1 MKRLLLLLLVLA
13 SILPAAA
20 WRTEAPLIGAQ
31 VFIEPGQ
38 TPADI
43 DRFFR
48 ILSENG
54 MTAARIRLFGAHMKR
69 TDGWD
74 FSLYDEAFRA
84 AERHGIGLFATL
96 FPPTDELG
104 DVGGFKFPRS
114 KAHLREVEEYVTAAV
129 THFRDFPALRV
140 WVLQN
145 EPGSGATRVASSD
158 LASEVRREWEARRPA
173 PMPERTPRAGYLRA
187 DFSDEE
193 FLTHYTTWY
202 LHRLSDLVA
211 HLDPAHGR
219 HVNPHQLM
227 RTLPDY
233 DFGAYRSFLTSF
245 GASFHLSWHFGL
257 FRQEEYPAAVS
268 LMADLLRAG
277 AGERPF
283 WITEL
288 QGGNVTA
295 SGEVPYCPTPA
306 HVAQYLWTSVTAG
319 AEGVIF
325 WTLNQRAAALEAGEW
340 GLLDFLGRPSGR
352 LREAAAV
359 AATLQRHAGLFA
371 DLKPARP
378 RVTLLYNKAS
388 LRIQRRNALTLP
400 SDEAGRDADAC
411 MKSLAAA
418 YMALGA
424 WGVTPAVE
432 EMELFDWSDAA
443 GRTVILPHM
452 VALPS
457 WCWPCVERFVRWGG
471 RLIVTGLSGFYD
483 EYMRCLFM
491 NGFPLRECLGADLAE
506 FRVAGDSFLLG
517 GRLPAHLW
525 RGTLVPCGADTL
537 LADDGE
543 PVAVRNRY
551 GRGETVWV
559 PSPIELGGFHRDM
572 TPLTGFYGDLCREA
586 LDAAP
591 AAFRTATPGVLMRTM
606 EGRQGTLTL
615 LVNKRSEEVVVP
627 LRLAAGAVPELL
639 YGEAA
644 IDGRDITIGADRCA
658 VVLWR
663 R

>member
-1 MKRLLLLLLVLA
+1 MKRLLLLLLLIFCLRPA
-13 SILPAAA
+13 SA
-20 WRTEAPLIGAQ
+20 WRTGTPLIGAQ

-38 TPADI
+38 TPEEI

-48 ILSENG
+48 TLSENG
-54 MTAARIRLFGAHMKR
+54 MKAARIRLFGAHMQR
-69 TDGWD
+69 GDGWD
-74 FSLYDEAFRA
+74 FALYDEAFRA

-114 KAHLREVEEYVTAAV
+114 KAHLREVEEYVAAMV
-129 THFRDFPALRV
+129 THFRDAPALRV

-145 EPGSGATRVASSD
+145 EPGTGATRVAPSD
-158 LASEVRREWEARRPA
+158 LASEVRRNWEALRAAGAEPS
-173 PMPERTPRAGYLRA
+173 PRAGYLRA

-193 FLTHYTTWY
+193 FLTYYTTWY
-202 LHRLSDLVA
+202 LRRLSDLVA
-211 HLDPAHGR
+211 RLDPEHGR

-233 DFGAYRSFLTSF
+233 DFGAYRTFLTSF

-257 FRQEEYPAAVS
+257 FREEEYPAAVS

-277 AGERPF
+277 AGDRPF

-295 SGEVPYCPTPA
+295 SGEVPYCPSPA
-306 HVAQYLWTSVTAG
+306 HIAQYLWTSVAAG

-340 GLLDFLGRPSGR
+340 GLLDFLGRPSAR

-359 AATLQRHAGLFA
+359 AATLQRHAPLFA
-371 DLKPARP
+371 EMKPAAS

-388 LRIQRRNALTLP
+388 LRIQRRNALTLH

-411 MKSLAAA
+411 MKSLAGA
-418 YMALGA
+418 YLALGA

-443 GRTVILPHM
+443 GRTVVLPHM

-457 WCWPCVERFVRWGG
+457 WSWPLIEKFVHRGG
-471 RLIVTGLSGFYD
+471 RLVMTGLSGFYD

-491 NGFPLRECLGADLAE
+491 HGFPLRDCMGADLAE

-525 RGTLVPCGADTL
+525 RGTLVPCGAAPL
-537 LADDGE
+537 LSDDGE

-551 GRGETVWV
+551 GRGEVVWM

-572 TPLTGFYGDLCREA
+572 GPLTDFYGETCREA

-591 AAFRTATPGVLMRTM
+591 AAFCCAMPGVLLRTM
-606 EGRQGTLTL
+606 EGAQGIMTL
-615 LVNKRSEEVVVP
+615 LINKRSEDVAVP
-627 LRLAAGAVPELL
+627 LRIADGLVPELL

-644 IDGRDITIGADRCA
+644 IDGRDVRLGADRCA

-663 R
+663 RR

>member
-1 MKRLLLLLLVLA
+1 MKRLFALLLLLLCA
-13 SILPAAA
+13 GPAAA

-48 ILSENG
+48 TLRESG
-54 MTAARIRLFGAHMKR
+54 MTAARIRLFGAHMQR
-69 TDGWD
+69 GEGWD

-96 FPPTDELG
+96 FPPTDELN

-114 KAHLREVEEYVTAAV
+114 KAHLREVEEYVAAMV
-129 THFRDFPALRV
+129 THFRDAPALRV

-145 EPGSGATRVASSD
+145 EPGTGATRVAPSD
-158 LASEVRREWEARRPA
+158 LAAEVRREWEALRGADAEPS
-173 PMPERTPRAGYLRA
+173 PRADYLRA

-202 LHRLSDLVA
+202 LRRLSDLVA
-211 HLDPAHGR
+211 RLDPAHGR

-233 DFGAYRSFLTSF
+233 DFGAYRTFLTSF

-257 FRQEEYPAAVS
+257 FREEEYPAAVS

-277 AGERPF
+277 AGDRPF

-295 SGEVPYCPTPA
+295 SGDVPYCPSPA
-306 HVAQYLWTSVTAG
+306 HVAQYLWTSVAAG
-319 AEGVIF
+319 ARGVIF

-340 GLLDFLGRPSGR
+340 GLLDFLGRPSAR

-359 AATLQRHAGLFA
+359 AATLQRHARLFA
-371 DLKPARP
+371 GMKPATP

-388 LRIQRRNALTLP
+388 LRIQRRNALALP
-400 SDEAGRDADAC
+400 ADEAGRDADAC
-411 MKSLAAA
+411 MKSLAGA
-418 YMALGA
+418 YLALGA

-432 EMELFDWSDAA
+432 EMELFDWNDAA
-443 GRTVILPHM
+443 GRTVVLPHM

-457 WCWPCVERFVRWGG
+457 WSWSRIERFVRRGG
-471 RLIVTGLSGFYD
+471 RLVVTGLSGFYD

-491 NGFPLRECLGADLAE
+491 NGFPLRDCMGADLAE

-525 RGTLVPCGADTL
+525 RGTLVPCGAATL
-537 LADDGE
+537 LSDDDE

-551 GRGETVWV
+551 GRGEVVWV

-572 TPLTGFYGDLCREA
+572 GPLTDFYGEACREA

-591 AAFRTATPGVLMRTM
+591 VAFRRAMPGVLLRTM
-606 EGRQGTLTL
+606 EGAQGRVTL
-615 LVNKRSEEVVVP
+615 LVNKRQEEVAVP
-627 LRLAAGAVPELL
+627 LRTTGAGAPELL
-639 YGEAA
+639 YGEA
-644 IDGRDITIGADRCA
+644 TIAGSDVTLGPDRCA

-663 R
+663 AR